1 MNSSPSP
8 PEAAAT
14 QRHTRSRWFTRSSTA
29 TTDTVPTVFTIPTN
43 FDDVSHQKCFKSNSW
58 FNHGEK
64 AAPASKKQVRRI
76 ASAPNAN
83 KMMHQHKEP
92 SPPPVPHLRAMGMSS
107 THTLATSDT
116 AVSDSSSQYR
126 WKMIRRSYA
135 ANSVKVREVQV
146 GPSR

>member
-1 MNSSPSP
+1 MNTSPSP
-8 PEAAAT
+8 PEAVAT
-14 QRHTRSRWFTRSSTA
+14 QRHTRSRWFMRTSTA
-29 TTDTVPTVFTIPTN
+29 TTDTTSTIFTIPTN

-64 AAPASKKQVRRI
+64 TASSKKQVRRT

-83 KMMHQHKEP
+83 KMMHQHTE
-92 SPPPVPHLRAMGMSS
+92 PPPPPLPHMRAIGMSS
-107 THTLATSDT
+107 THTLATSNT
-116 AVSDSSSQYR
+116 AVSDASSQYR
-126 WKMIRRSYA
+126 LKMIRRSYA